1 IRRIP
6 KSPRRPLTK
15 SRAMWVIGYQNVVRS
30 GPVKLKALI
39 CLSRSAFVLFTEG
52 AMSSWGKSAAQAQRR
67 DAVVRAEKARGRD
80 AVAVEEAPR
89 ARIIVF
95 LGAPGSGKGT
105 QSALLSAELG
115 IAALS
120 TGEMLRAEAQRET
133 SAGRKLRKVLASGA
147 LVADELVCD
156 AVAARLKR
164 EIANG
169 GMILDGFPRT
179 LAQAERLDGI
189 LRGLDL
195 GPAMVL
201 HLDVPREHIVARL
214 TARRQCA
221 SCGAIYNLV
230 SRRSGRGEVCES
242 DGGALVQRE
251 DDSEP

>member
-1 IRRIP
+1 
-6 KSPRRPLTK
+6 
-15 SRAMWVIGYQNVVRS
+15 M
-30 GPVKLKALI
+30 
-39 CLSRSAFVLFTEG
+39 
-52 AMSSWGKSAAQAQRR
+52 
-67 DAVVRAEKARGRD
+67 RAEKARGRD

-251 DDSEP
+251 DDSEPVILKRLTAFDLACAPLVEYYRGANYHWIDGGGSTAAVAAQLLSIVKARGKKPEKTQAAA